1 MAGVKSRKGDG
12 GKQRVRMLNGKV
24 VKPVAYGPKM
34 KIVAEIDGEMLRDE
48 NGVPI
53 PFKSVGE
60 LIAK

>member
-24 VKPVAYGPKM
+24 VKPVAYGAKM

-48 NGVPI
+48 NGNPI

-60 LIAK
+60 LV